1 MQPSLSVINTTPG
14 ESVPD
19 PSSLE
24 HEERDSLNFQEPRQD
39 DTERL
44 LTLNFRR
51 GEASATLPNPALL
64 AQTLKTKFPGITSI
78 SPQKYKTALLLEV
91 HDDHTFD
98 SLLAITELDG
108 TPVSIHRMYN
118 EKDTSKASFECEM
131 LSDYTGDELARILKN
146 QGVIEAYRKV
156 RTSNGQKLTT
166 NTYVLT
172 FDSPEPPKRILI
184 DSLSINL
191 EIHLPKPRLCFN
203 CQWYGHVKADCTRET
218 VCARCSK
225 KGHDYSSCQET
236 PLCIHCHQNHPAS
249 DRKCPMYQIEK
260 LVLERKFR
268 SKSSFQEARQ
278 YIYSAYPDLTNQIPR
293 LRAPVRHTPLPKG
306 ACNSKIQTEQ
316 EKTYSQA
323 TNPKEPAITK
333 ATQDMIEAL
342 ILTVEKQQEQIA
354 LLIGELT
361 NMKSQFESMTLKTT
375 SVETKITS
383 DTETLDAVAQTEDI
397 HYVKPTKSTQ
407 TENASHDTETQTTP
421 FDPIIPF
428 SPSSL
433 SFLKETKVDNTL
445 ELETSHLNESEEM
458 ESRDGTSLKRKCI
471 SPIEAP
477 KPEPTSPTDR
487 NLQLSFA
494 TVHESDQSTSPTIGM
509 NASHSHSDFAV
520 DYHDVADHAEELNT
534 QEESDPE
541 ESSTQS
547 NDQDTDST
555 EGHQE
560 QELLQETRKFL
571 RDALTGERQTL
582 CVVQAYF
589 FNKKLAQ
596 KMNAT
601 EIKTAVNHYLGGPYV
616 CSVLQLKSPHGGH
629 FIYIHSTNEER
640 ITPPFRFN
648 LLSDTVETLEVPRK
662 KIDKICE
669 CPEIFWYTSAGN

>member
-1 MQPSLSVINTTPG
+1 MCSLLQTNP
-14 ESVPD
+14 E
-19 PSSLE
+19 
-24 HEERDSLNFQEPRQD
+24 D
-39 DTERL
+39 DQNPHTRAIGKL
-44 LTLNFRR
+44 LTLTYRR
-51 GEASATLPNPALL
+51 SDASAMPPNPAIL
-64 AQTLKTKFPGITSI
+64 AKRLKERFPAVTSI
-78 SPQKYKTALLLEV
+78 MPHKHRTSLLIDV
-91 HDDHTFD
+91 HDDD
-98 SLLAITELDG
+98 SCLALLKTTEVDDI
-108 TPVSIHRMYN
+108 PVTIRETNY
-118 EKDTSKASFECEM
+118 ELTTSKGTID
-131 LSDYTGDELARILKN
+131 LSIFPNMSESDLLKETKN
-146 QGVIEAYRKV
+146 QGVLEV
-156 RTSNGQKLTT
+156 RQIVHTSNSKNNPTNLFVVTFNTQDPPLKLK
-166 NTYVLT
+166 VDHLSLHV
-172 FDSPEPPKRILI
+172 DSRIPNPL
-184 DSLSINL
+184 
-191 EIHLPKPRLCFN
+191 RCFG
-203 CQWYGHVKADCTRET
+203 CQWYGHTADQCLRDPI
-218 VCARCSK
+218 CARCSQP
-225 KGHDYSSCQET
+225 GHDSKNCQEP
-236 PLCIHCHQNHPAS
+236 PLCFHCRSDHPAY
-249 DRKCPMYQIEK
+249 DRSCPMYKIEK
-260 LVLERKFR
+260 LILEKRFR
-268 SKSSFQEARQ
+268 DKVPFKEARNEV
-278 YIYSAYPDLTNQIPR
+278 YRTHPDLTRKIPR
-293 LRAPVRHTPLPKG
+293 LTQKPHPTTSTEKPVTQSG
-306 ACNSKIQTEQ
+306 M
-316 EKTYSQA
+316 TYSQA
-323 TNPKEPAITK
+323 TSPNPDATKEPAITK

-397 HYVKPTKSTQ
+397 HYVEPTKSTQ

-520 DYHDVADHAEELNT
+520 DYHDVADHAKELNT

-560 QELLQETRKFL
+560 QGLLQETRKLL
-571 RDALTGERQTL
+571 RDALTGECQTL